1 MKSKRYQLTVTL
13 QELQYIYDG
22 LALQYSTFCREHMLF
37 DSKRTEARLVKFGS
51 IAMPLAERIS
61 KIEGIIH

>member
-1 MKSKRYQLTVTL
+1 MKDKRYQLTVTR

-22 LALQYSTFCREHMLF
+22 LVLQHSTFFREHMLF
-37 DSKRTEARLVKFGS
+37 SSKRTEARLEKFENVV
-51 IAMPLAERIS
+51 MPLAEHIS

>member
-22 LALQYSTFCREHMLF
+22 LALQYSTFFREHMLF
-37 DSKRTEARLVKFGS
+37 SSKRTEARLVKFDS
-51 IAMPLAERIS
+51 IAMPLAEHIS
-61 KIEGIIH
+61 KIEGIRH